1 MKEHNYKAII
11 EWTGNLGEGT
21 SGYTS
26 YERSHTIQLK
36 DKPVIAA
43 SSDPSFRG
51 DPKKHNPEELFLA
64 SLSSCHMLWYLHLC
78 SVEGVVVMDYR
89 DEATGKMIEEK
100 NGKGRF
106 TEVILYPKVMV
117 LRSEMIDKAQKLHQ
131 KANEMCFIANSCNF
145 EVHHKPTVIQWTIKK
160 SLKR

>member
-36 DKPVIAA
+36 DKRVIAA
-43 SSDPSFRG
+43 SSAPSFRG

-78 SVEGVVVMDYR
+78 SAEGVVVTGYR
-89 DEATGKMIEEK
+89 DEAQGTMIEEK
-100 NGKGRF
+100 SGKARF
-106 TEVILYPKVMV
+106 TEVILYPQVTV
-117 LRSEMIDKAQKLHQ
+117 LEACMLDKARKLHH

-145 EVHHKPTVIQWTIKK
+145 EVHHKPEIIQT
-160 SLKR
+160 SNGE